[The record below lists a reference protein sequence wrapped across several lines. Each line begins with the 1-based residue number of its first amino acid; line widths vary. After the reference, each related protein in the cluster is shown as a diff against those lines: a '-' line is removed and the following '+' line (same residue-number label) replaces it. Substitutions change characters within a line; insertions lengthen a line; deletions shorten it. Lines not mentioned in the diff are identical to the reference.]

1 MDQARDAQSVHPS
14 TSTLEVNN
22 RLRLP
27 FAAWVGHWSRV
38 DLPLL
43 QPPREGVVISLD
55 FLQKKKSRISYYYS
69 LHVLDSGHYMCHAI
83 STTGAT
89 LNAAS
94 PWYRPSYA
102 PRLPPFPSLHPLSS
116 SLCTHLPLVT
126 GVPPRQSRLLPPA
139 SPRGNCHRV

>member
-14 TSTLEVNN
+14 TSTLKVNN

-55 FLQKKKSRISYYYS
+55 FLQKKSRISYYS

-102 PRLPPFPSLHPLSS
+102 PRLPPSAATHLSFTSPSLVFTLHSS
-116 SLCTHLPLVT
+116 TTGHWCTPTTIETLAT
-126 GVPPRQSRLLPPA
+126 RFAAR
-139 SPRGNCHRV
+139 

>member
-14 TSTLEVNN
+14 TSTLKVNN

-43 QPPREGVVISLD
+43 QTTSRGSGYIAGFPA
-55 FLQKKKSRISYYYS
+55 KKSRISYYS

-102 PRLPPFPSLHPLSS
+102 PRLPHFPSLHPLSS